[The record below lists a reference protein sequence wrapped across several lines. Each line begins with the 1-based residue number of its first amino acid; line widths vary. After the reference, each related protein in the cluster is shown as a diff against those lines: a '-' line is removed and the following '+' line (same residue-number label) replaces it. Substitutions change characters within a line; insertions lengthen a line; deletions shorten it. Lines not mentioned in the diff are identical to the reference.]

1 MKECLRVDADL
12 IQIKPVTYSQT
23 PEIHKW
29 REWMRK
35 SHERFGRERCGK
47 VFIVFSVTEKG
58 GAKRIFNPE
67 VIGEI
72 QREMERLSDT
82 P

>member
-1 MKECLRVDADL
+1 
-12 IQIKPVTYSQT
+12 
-23 PEIHKW
+23 
-29 REWMRK
+29 MRK
-35 SHERFGRERCGK
+35 SHERFERERGGK

-72 QREMERLSDT
+72 QREIKRLSDT
-82 P
+82 T